1 MAIGRKVRVARGNR
15 GRSPHKQE
23 IIAMLTIEQ
32 YAAPSTYD
40 PPSFAQAVKVTGAQ
54 SILFISGQ
62 VAWTGQGGAA
72 YPADFKAQAHAVL
85 AALKAQVE
93 AGGGTM
99 ANLVKVTT
107 YLTDARYQAEFRDIR
122 KEYFG
127 EKMPAATAMVVQALW
142 HPDCLVEVEGIAV
155 L

>member
-1 MAIGRKVRVARGNR
+1 MAIVRKLRVARGNR
-15 GRSPHKQE
+15 GRSPDKQE
-23 IIAMLTIEQ
+23 IIVMLTIEQ
-32 YAAPSTYD
+32 YAARSTYD
-40 PPSFAQAVKVTGAQ
+40 PPSFSQAVKVTGAQ

-62 VAWTGQGGAA
+62 VAWTGHGGAA
-72 YPADFKAQAHAVL
+72 YPGDFKAQAHAVL